1 MQGMGRRWRPH
12 PRRQGAAALLGLLL
26 SLLLTLVGIGDG
38 GFVAGHQAAAAAVAT
53 SASASVTVPGQGADS
68 PPASTPTPGHW
79 VTLDGRRVIEIRV
92 AAGAQKPAELARRM
106 SRELKRFAD
115 DPSLQPAHLVVEEHP
130 PYWMVSQR
138 LADGSTVPG
147 LAVDERAARSFGLS
161 QRDLAEL
168 YRDRLQAAI
177 RQYRSSHSL
186 ESWLRGTALAAA
198 VLGLYLLWL
207 HWQRR
212 LHRRLRRSLLTR
224 CPGLRLGSTQL
235 LEAGQLRRLLLILL
249 NLLHWALLLLV
260 SYLLIPLLLG
270 FFPPTQVLAAGLR
283 GQILASVSRLG
294 SALMVQLP
302 SLATIGLILA
312 ITALLVRA
320 SNAWFRALDQGRVRL
335 PGFYPEWGRPT
346 GRIAA
351 VLIVMAGLVAAY
363 PYIPGA
369 GSRTFQG
376 AGLFVGI
383 LAALGSSAVATNVIS
398 GVMLIYTR
406 GFQEGDRVE
415 INGVLGV
422 VQDRALLVTR
432 IRTPRQEVVSIPNA
446 TVIGASIINYSLAQ
460 REAGLPVAL
469 ATTITIGYD
478 VPWRQ
483 VHGLLLQAAAATD
496 GVSEVPAPFV
506 LQTALNDFHI
516 SYELNAHVRD
526 VSLYRETLSQLLGA
540 IQDQFAVA
548 GVEILSP
555 AYHAIRNGNPST
567 VPAAPG
573 SEPDGGG

>member
-1 MQGMGRRWRPH
+1 MLSIRRLRL
-12 PRRQGAAALLGLLL
+12 PRLAGLLA
-26 SLLLTLVGIGDG
+26 LLLTLLLGLTFGAVPSP
-38 GFVAGHQAAAAAVAT
+38 AAAQ
-53 SASASVTVPGQGADS
+53 PGS
-68 PPASTPTPGHW
+68 W
-79 VTLDGRRVIEIRV
+79 VTLDGRPVIEIRV
-92 AAGAQKPAELARRM
+92 AAGAQKPAELARRI
-106 SRELKRFAD
+106 SRELRRLAE
-115 DPSLQPAHLVVEEHP
+115 DPAVSPAQLVVEEHP
-130 PYWMVSQR
+130 PYWMVSQQ
-138 LADGSTVPG
+138 LADGSSVPR

-161 QRDLAEL
+161 QRALAEL
-168 YRDRLQAAI
+168 YRDQLQAAI
-177 RQYRSSHSL
+177 REYRSSHSL
-186 ESWLRGTALAAA
+186 ESWLRGTSLAAA
-198 VLGLYLLWL
+198 LLGVYLLWL

-212 LHRRLRRSLLTR
+212 LHRHLRRRLLER
-224 CPGLRLGSTQL
+224 CSGLRIGPTQL
-235 LEAGQLRRLLLILL
+235 LEPAQLRRLLLILL

-260 SYLLIPLLLG
+260 SYLLIPLLLS

-283 GQILASVSRLG
+283 GHILASINRLA
-294 SALMVQLP
+294 SALLALVP
-302 SLATIGLILA
+302 SLSTIAVILA

-320 SNAWFRALDQGRVRL
+320 SNAWFGALDQGRVRL

-369 GSRTFQG
+369 GSKTFQG
-376 AGLFVGI
+376 AGLFVGV

-406 GFQEGDRVE
+406 GFREGDRVE

-446 TVIGASIINYSLAQ
+446 TVIGASIINYTLAQ
-460 REAGLPVAL
+460 REAGVPVAV
-469 ATTITIGYD
+469 ATTVTIGYD

-483 VHGLLLQAAAATD
+483 VHALLLEAAAA
-496 GVSEVPAPFV
+496 SEGISDDPAPFV
-506 LQTALNDFHI
+506 LQTSLNDFHI

-540 IQDQFAVA
+540 IQDRFAA
-548 GVEILSP
+548 ADVEILSP
-555 AYHAIRNGNPST
+555 GYHAIRNGNRST
-567 VPAAPG
+567 VPPH
-573 SEPDGGG
+573 GG

>member
-1 MQGMGRRWRPH
+1 MLWMRRLRLE
-12 PRRQGAAALLGLLL
+12 RLAGLLPL
-26 SLLLTLVGIGDG
+26 LILLLFMPTGCGSVLH
-38 GFVAGHQAAAAAVAT
+38 GFASAAAAPAGVVAPVAT
-53 SASASVTVPGQGADS
+53 SA
-68 PPASTPTPGHW
+68 PAGRQSSW
-79 VTLDGRRVIEIRV
+79 VTLDGQRVIEIRV
-92 AAGAQKPAELARRM
+92 ATGAQAPAELARRV
-106 SRELKRFAD
+106 SRELRRLAD
-115 DPSLQPAHLVVEEHP
+115 DPSFSPAQLLVEEQP

-138 LADGSTVPG
+138 LADGRDLPR
-147 LAVDERAARSFGLS
+147 LAVDARAADSFGLS
-161 QRDLAEL
+161 QRALAEL
-168 YRDRLQAAI
+168 YRDQLQGAI
-177 RQYRSSHSL
+177 RQYRSRHSL
-186 ESWLRGTALAAA
+186 ESWLRGTGLAAA
-198 VLGLYLLWL
+198 LLVVYLLWVQG
-207 HWQRR
+207 QRQ
-212 LHRRLRRSLLTR
+212 LHRRLRRSLRER

-235 LEAGQLRRLLLILL
+235 LEHTQLRRLLLILL

-283 GQILASVSRLG
+283 SQLVAVVSRLG
-294 SALMVQLP
+294 SSLLALLP
-302 SLATIGLILA
+302 SLTMIGLILA

-351 VLIVMAGLVAAY
+351 LLIVMAGLVTAY

-376 AGLFVGI
+376 AGLFVGL

-406 GFQEGDRVE
+406 CFQEGDRVE
-415 INGVLGV
+415 INGVVGV

-432 IRTPRQEVVSIPNA
+432 IRTPRHELVSIPNA
-446 TVIGASIINYSLAQ
+446 TVIGASIVNYSLAL
-460 REAGLPVAL
+460 REVGVPVAV

-478 VPWRQ
+478 VPWRT
-483 VHGLLLQAAAATD
+483 VHLLLLEAAAGSRGICHD
-496 GVSEVPAPFV
+496 PAPFV
-506 LQTALNDFHI
+506 LQTSLNDFHI

-526 VSLYRETLSQLLGA
+526 VALYRETLSQLLA
-540 IQDQFAVA
+540 EIQDRFAAA

-555 AYHAIRNGNPST
+555 SYHAIRNGNRST
-567 VPAAPG
+567 LPP
-573 SEPDGGG
+573 PLP